1 MFATTSAVAM
11 IIGETKYLWVTSRQM
26 QAMFFFILI
35 DVNFSPSSQYV
46 IEEVA
51 ERLRYDFFGIAKQSN
66 S

>member
-1 MFATTSAVAM
+1 
-11 IIGETKYLWVTSRQM
+11 M